1 MRLPQSVSVAL
12 RLPTKLTAT
21 KLTAT
26 KLTFSLLL
34 ICAWLTPTNVY
45 AEPGSG
51 ANTVFLPMISR
62 AEEVQ
67 ASEPTCQLNE
77 QEQRIATLMLSH
89 PEQQHP
95 ALDCNPILAAVARAR
110 AEDMGRRAY
119 FNHVNPDGQGPNY
132 LARQAGY
139 PIPAEYNQEVNGNN
153 IESIGAGP
161 NNADGMWNGWMVSE
175 KHLTHILGA
184 NEFFAQQSEY
194 GIGFAQ
200 VPGSPYQ
207 YYWVVIISKPG
218 P

>member
-1 MRLPQSVSVAL
+1 MRLPQSVFVML
-12 RLPTKLTAT
+12 RLPTKLT
-21 KLTAT
+21 L
-26 KLTFSLLL
+26 SLLI
-34 ICAWLTPTNVY
+34 ICAGLVPTN
-45 AEPGSG
+45 ANADPGSG
-51 ANTVFLPMISR
+51 PSTVFLPMISR

-89 PEQQHP
+89 PDQQHP
-95 ALDCNPILAAVARAR
+95 TLNCNPILATVARAR

-139 PIPAEYNQEVNGNN
+139 PIPSQYNQEVNGNN
-153 IESIGAGP
+153 IESIGAGA
-161 NNADGMWNGWMVSE
+161 NNADGMWNAWMVSE
-175 KHLTHILGA
+175 KHLTHILGS
-184 NEFFAQQSEY
+184 NEFFVQQNEY